1 MGASDSKSKSN
12 SNLTIFANNL
22 DDKTAIRKS
31 STFYLENINNSITS
45 LKPIYTEKEKLKRKQ
60 NESTS
65 LATTSRNSIPFY
77 VATDANK
84 KRMVLQPKVN
94 QIYDDYIISKQ
105 VLGLG
110 ISGKV
115 LCCTSKTSNKKYAL
129 KVDTN

>member
-1 MGASDSKSKSN
+1 MPVRIIPNVVKYKSVGFKLGKIASP
-12 SNLTIFANNL
+12 
-22 DDKTAIRKS
+22 
-31 STFYLENINNSITS
+31 
-45 LKPIYTEKEKLKRKQ
+45 PIK
-60 NESTS
+60 
-65 LATTSRNSIPFY
+65 
-77 VATDANK
+77 DANK